1 MEVVRLYTCSARW
14 RRNTSEQKDQLH
26 DKRQDKLSVENWWE
40 GKEEKESA
48 KRLKSC
54 AH

>member
-1 MEVVRLYTCSARW
+1 MEAVRLYTCGARW
-14 RRNTSEQKDQLH
+14 RRNTGEQKDQLY
-26 DKRQDKLSVENWWE
+26 DKGQEKLSVENWRE
-40 GKEEKESA
+40 GKEERESA